1 MSILSLS
8 SVVNYD
14 SLLNGNSTVSNLS
27 GRLNVV
33 EANVTLLNATVA
45 NVSGRVSAVESIN
58 SMQQDNLNRLNTT
71 VANVSGSVS
80 ILESWQPNVT
90 AALLSITGTLIP
102 NLNATVANLSAGLA
116 LSNVTLANLSA
127 GLALSNVTLLNVSAD
142 LALSNVTLANLSA
155 GLALSNVT
163 LLNVSAVANG
173 VSGRFV
179 TNFGSA
185 DAALPSAD
193 GKNYVLY
200 VSNGVLSWRE
210 VSTTG
215 TLQINP

>member
-116 LSNVTLANLSA
+116 LSNVTL
-127 GLALSNVTLLNVSAD
+127 LNVSAD

-163 LLNVSAVANG
+163 LLDVSAVANG

>member
-33 EANVTLLNATVA
+33 EANVTLLNA
-45 NVSGRVSAVESIN
+45 
-58 SMQQDNLNRLNTT
+58 T